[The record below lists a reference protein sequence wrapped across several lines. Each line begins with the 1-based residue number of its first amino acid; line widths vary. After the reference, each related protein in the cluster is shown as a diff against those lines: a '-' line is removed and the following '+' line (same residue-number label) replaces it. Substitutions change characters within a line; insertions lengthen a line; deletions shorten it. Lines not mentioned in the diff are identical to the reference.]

1 MILISFSD
9 IILENFR
16 NTTWLEAVAVATGL
30 LSVWYAKKE
39 NILVFPAGIVSVLI
53 YVYICFFAKLY
64 ADMGINFFYFIMSV
78 YGWYNWSRKD
88 QDKKTIPISGM
99 DSKEWILSISAF
111 VVFFIVLS
119 YSLTHF
125 TDSNVPIWDSLTT
138 AIFLVSMW
146 LMAKKKIENW
156 LGWIVGDIISIPL
169 YAYKGLI
176 LTSLQFT
183 IFLIIAVLGYLEW
196 RRKLL
201 KASNNTG

>member
-39 NILVFPAGIVSVLI
+39 NILVKLARLGSVLN